1 MGIFLS
7 VLSMT
12 FLSGGILLQGWNCL
26 SVLSG
31 NLFATCWR
39 LTFFHTGKL
48 ISFANLGG
56 GRDLLKKM
64 YNYNLI
70 EI

>member
-1 MGIFLS
+1 MGIVLS
-7 VLSMT
+7 ALSMT
-12 FLSGGILLQGWNCL
+12 FLSDGILLQGWNCL
-26 SVLSG
+26 PVLSG
-31 NLFATCWR
+31 NLFGTCWH
-39 LTFFHTGKL
+39 LPFFHTGKL
-48 ISFANLGG
+48 ISFAKLGG